1 MNANAHSS
9 IDSRDELAS
18 AIIHG
23 LGALATLAA
32 GSVLITLVSIY
43 GDRWQ
48 LVTSIVFSTTL
59 FLLYVASTLYHAIPH
74 PGAKARLRVF
84 DHCAIYLLIAGTY
97 TPFTL
102 ITLRGPWGWGLFA
115 TIWTLALSG
124 VVFKLFFTER
134 FRLLSTIVY
143 VVMGWLVVIA
153 LGPLQRLLDGWTL
166 RWLLAGRV
174 LYTLGTYFYHRDEVR
189 YFHAIWHVF
198 VACWERLPLHC
209 SHCSGPMTAHDGVLS

>member
-166 RWLLAGRV
+166 RWLLVYGC
-174 LYTLGTYFYHRDEVR
+174 YTHLAPTFIIAMRCVTFMRSGMYLCLLGASATSLQSLLRSYDS
-189 YFHAIWHVF
+189 A
-198 VACWERLPLHC
+198 
-209 SHCSGPMTAHDGVLS
+209 

>member
-1 MNANAHSS
+1 MNADASSS
-9 IDSRDELAS
+9 IDLRDEFAS

-23 LGALATLAA
+23 LGAVATLAG
-32 GSVLITLVSIY
+32 GSVLITLAAIY

-48 LVTSIVFSTTL
+48 LATSIVFSITL

-74 PGAKARLRVF
+74 PGAKARLRIF

-102 ITLRGPWGWGLFA
+102 ISLRGPWGWSLFA
-115 TIWTLALSG
+115 AIWILALSG
-124 VVFKLFFTER
+124 VVFKLFFTKR
-134 FRLLSTIVY
+134 FRLLSTIIY

-153 LGPLQRLLDGWTL
+153 VGPLRRLLDGWTL
-166 RWLLAGRV
+166 SWLLAGGL

-198 VACWERLPLHC
+198 VLAGSVCHFI
-209 SHCSGPMTAHDGVLS
+209 AVAAQVL

>member
-43 GDRWQ
+43 GDMWQ
-48 LVTSIVFSTTL
+48 LLTSIVFSTTL

-166 RWLLAGRV
+166 RWLLAGGV

-189 YFHAIWHVF
+189 YFHAIWHIF
-198 VACWERLPLHC
+198 VLAGSVCHFIAV
-209 SHCSGPMTAHDGVLS
+209 TAQVL

>member
-48 LVTSIVFSTTL
+48 LLTSIVFSTTL

-134 FRLLSTIVY
+134 FRLLSTIIY

-166 RWLLAGRV
+166 RWLLAGGV

-198 VACWERLPLHC
+198 VLAGSVCHFIAV
-209 SHCSGPMTAHDGVLS
+209 TAQVL

>member
-1 MNANAHSS
+1 MS
-9 IDSRDELAS
+9 
-18 AIIHG
+18 
-23 LGALATLAA
+23 
-32 GSVLITLVSIY
+32 
-43 GDRWQ
+43 
-48 LVTSIVFSTTL
+48 
-59 FLLYVASTLYHAIPH
+59 
-74 PGAKARLRVF
+74 
-84 DHCAIYLLIAGTY
+84 TY
-97 TPFTL
+97 TLFTL

-166 RWLLAGRV
+166 RWLLAGRGAIH
-174 LYTLGTYFYHRDEVR
+174 TLGTYFYHRDEVR

-198 VACWERLPLHC
+198 VLAGSVCHFIAV
-209 SHCSGPMTAHDGVLS
+209 TAQVL

>member
-166 RWLLAGRV
+166 RWLLAGGV

-198 VACWERLPLHC
+198 VLAGSVCHFIAV
-209 SHCSGPMTAHDGVLS
+209 TAQVL

>member
-74 PGAKARLRVF
+74 PGAKARFASFRPLRN
-84 DHCAIYLLIAGTY
+84 LL
-97 TPFTL
+97 
-102 ITLRGPWGWGLFA
+102 
-115 TIWTLALSG
+115 
-124 VVFKLFFTER
+124 V
-134 FRLLSTIVY
+134 
-143 VVMGWLVVIA
+143 
-153 LGPLQRLLDGWTL
+153 D
-166 RWLLAGRV
+166 
-174 LYTLGTYFYHRDEVR
+174 
-189 YFHAIWHVF
+189 
-198 VACWERLPLHC
+198 C
-209 SHCSGPMTAHDGVLS
+209 

>member
-166 RWLLAGRV
+166 RWLLLRRG
-174 LYTLGTYFYHRDEVR
+174 
-189 YFHAIWHVF
+189 AIHTWH
-198 VACWERLPLHC
+198 LL
-209 SHCSGPMTAHDGVLS
+209 LSSR

>member
-9 IDSRDELAS
+9 LDSRDELAS

-166 RWLLAGRV
+166 RWLLAGGV

-198 VACWERLPLHC
+198 VLAGSVCHFIAV
-209 SHCSGPMTAHDGVLS
+209 TAQVL

>member
-48 LVTSIVFSTTL
+48 LLTSIVFSTTL

-166 RWLLAGRV
+166 RWLLAGGV

-198 VACWERLPLHC
+198 VLAGSVCHFIAV
-209 SHCSGPMTAHDGVLS
+209 TAQVL